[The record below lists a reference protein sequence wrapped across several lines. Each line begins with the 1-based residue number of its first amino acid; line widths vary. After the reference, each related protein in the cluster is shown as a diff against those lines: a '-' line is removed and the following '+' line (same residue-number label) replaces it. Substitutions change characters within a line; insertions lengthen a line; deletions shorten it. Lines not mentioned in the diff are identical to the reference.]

1 MVCTLYITQCTF
13 FSVLHPSF
21 IIKDYIICVL
31 QLTACLQEAR
41 RHHSLTD
48 MQGGVLVAA
57 GGRDNLD
64 NSGRLKSVE
73 LFDTAWTTVDWS
85 LQEEVEDHCAV
96 ALSDEEL
103 VILGGYINRKALRFG
118 NILLKS
124 NSFLCQFIFY
134 IENKVLSYFIQ
145 RL

>member
-1 MVCTLYITQCTF
+1 M
-13 FSVLHPSF
+13 
-21 IIKDYIICVL
+21 
-31 QLTACLQEAR
+31 
-41 RHHSLTD
+41 
-48 MQGGVLVAA
+48 AA

-103 VILGGYINRKALRFG
+103 VILGGYTGRKAFRFG
-118 NILLKS
+118 NIFLNYDSTFLS
-124 NSFLCQFIFY
+124 YLINFSFLSGMSSVY
-134 IENKVLSYFIQ
+134 KESKVLSYF
-145 RL
+145 